1 VFGHEDRRGGNFPG
15 DDTEIIIGFS
25 GWAKAVRGGVVQK
38 SSAGSA
44 AAEKRASIA
53 DPFGLR

>member
-1 VFGHEDRRGGNFPG
+1 MRIGAAEISRG
-15 DDTEIIIGFS
+15 DDTEMIIGFS